1 MKKNVLVIGASG
13 GIGSAFVEELGRRGA
28 AVTGVSR
35 SVDGLDMADACSVDR
50 VLGALPGGYDGVIVA
65 TGKLDGAGN
74 PPEKSLKS
82 LEAQAM
88 LDQFQVNCVGPAMVL
103 KALPNLLTRDT
114 PSWVGV
120 LSARVGSIGDNGLGG
135 WYSYRTAKAA
145 LNQMVHGAAIEIAR
159 SHPKA
164 TLAALHPGTVAT
176 KFTSGF
182 TGRDKLEPA
191 QSATHLLDVL
201 TGLGPQDSGTFRDWK
216 GEVVPW

>member
-1 MKKNVLVIGASG
+1 MKNVLVIGASG
-13 GIGSAFVEELGRRGA
+13 GIGSAFVAELGRRGA
-28 AVTGVSR
+28 AVTGMSR
-35 SVDGLDMADACSVDR
+35 SADGLDMADAASIER
-50 VLGALPGGYDGVIVA
+50 VLGALPGDYDGVIVA

-74 PPEKSLKS
+74 APEKSLKA
-82 LEAQAM
+82 LEAEAM
-88 LDQFQVNCVGPAMVL
+88 LDQFQINCVGPAMVL
-103 KALPNLLTRDT
+103 KLLPSLLTRDE

-159 SHPKA
+159 THPQA
-164 TLAALHPGTVAT
+164 ILAALHPGTVAT
-176 KFTSGF
+176 QFTSGF

-191 QSATHLLDVL
+191 QSAARLIDVL
-201 TGLGPQDSGTFRDWK
+201 SGLGPQDSGTFRDWK

>member
-1 MKKNVLVIGASG
+1 
-13 GIGSAFVEELGRRGA
+13 ELQRRGA
-28 AVTGVSR
+28 AVTGLSR
-35 SVDGLDMADACSVDR
+35 SEDGFDMSNPASIEAA
-50 VLGALPGGYDGVIVA
+50 LTALPGGYDGVIVA

-74 PPEKSLKS
+74 APEKSLKA
-82 LEAQAM
+82 LEAAAM
-88 LDQFQVNCVGPAMVL
+88 LDQFQINCVGPAMVL
-103 KALPNLLTRDT
+103 KALPHLLTQDV

-159 SHPKA
+159 SHPQA

-182 TGRDKLEPA
+182 TGRDKLEPPR
-191 QSATHLLDVL
+191 SAAHLLDVL
-201 TGLGPQDSGTFRDWK
+201 GGLGPKDSGTFRDWK